1 MKALEGEGASLSA
14 LNAAVG
20 VEDAYRDCVIAGS
33 RETVLA
39 RLAELVDR
47 LGPIGTLVMVGHDF
61 DARGTWQRSMRALA
75 TDVMPALRQHAGGA
89 GRRAASAG

>member
-1 MKALEGEGASLSA
+1 M
-14 LNAAVG
+14 
-20 VEDAYRDCVIAGS
+20 IAGS

-61 DARGTWQRSMRALA
+61 DKRGTWQRSMRALA
-75 TDVMPALRQHAGGA
+75 TEIMPALRQHASAGGQ
-89 GRRAASAG
+89 RVASAG